1 MPGGWRLQADVPD
14 GIFSLAVEAD
24 DQTATAE
31 HAAFAQRCMPLLL
44 RAAPDDAERH
54 RADLITQLS
63 GLRQAVKATGMS
75 YLGAI
80 AGPHRDRAALIVLGV
95 AAMPM
100 EFPGDVDAASLL
112 AALARHRYPGAA
124 VEEFETLSGTGV
136 GIRRCESQ
144 PGPFGEN
151 KENAGVAEAL
161 VPFPEAGML
170 GAVTGYS
177 YMAEDIDLA
186 ATFTALIACRMRA
199 VTTPE
204 SPAAKDQLEGR
215 QAETS

>member
-1 MPGGWRLQADVPD
+1 MPDGWKLQADVPD
-14 GIFSLAVEAD
+14 EIFSLAVEAD
-24 DQTATAE
+24 DETAAAE

-44 RAAPDDAERH
+44 RIDPDNAERH
-54 RADLITQLS
+54 GPDLITQLT

-80 AGPHRDRAALIVLGV
+80 AGAHQDRAALIVLGV
-95 AAMPM
+95 AATPM
-100 EFPGDVDAASLL
+100 ELPEDIAPASLL

-136 GIRRCESQ
+136 GIRRCESR
-144 PGPFGEN
+144 PGPFGGN
-151 KENAGVAEAL
+151 GENAGMAEAL
-161 VPFPEAGML
+161 VPFSEAGML

-199 VTTPE
+199 VQTP
-204 SPAAKDQLEGR
+204 
-215 QAETS
+215 